1 MAWMMWTAPT
11 AMFFIAIG
19 AMLCVMTI
27 VELRRPTVLRRGLL
41 PVPTTRGD
49 RLFISLLAAGFVHLG
64 WLALTDLPVIWA
76 SGLALGL
83 GVGIMARG

>member
-11 AMFFIAIG
+11 MAFFIAIG
-19 AMLCVMTI
+19 VMLCVMTI
-27 VELRRPTVLRRGLL
+27 IELRRPTVQRRGFL
-41 PVPTTRGD
+41 PMPTTRGD
-49 RLFISLLAAGFVHLG
+49 RLFISLLVAGFAHLG